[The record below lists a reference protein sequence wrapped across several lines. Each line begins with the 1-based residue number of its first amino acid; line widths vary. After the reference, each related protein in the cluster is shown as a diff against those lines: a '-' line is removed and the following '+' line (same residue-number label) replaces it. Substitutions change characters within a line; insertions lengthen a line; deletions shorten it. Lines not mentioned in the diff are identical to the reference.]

1 MSEATIE
8 AFESE
13 SWDSMGEA
21 ASEGE
26 GAGETLYEGE
36 TAGEN
41 AYDSSGEDV
50 RSYPRSRARRIRDAR
65 QAQRGRPLPPT
76 PARRGVVSAP
86 IRRPTITAV
95 RSVDLD
101 TRAEL
106 DSMRRALA
114 RARRNGDM
122 AMYSAVLSA
131 LASQGIDTFGNH
143 LGNHDVVKAVFRT
156 APLALLWPQKPRR
169 GIEGILVHPAFVGAA
184 GIAAIVISGKF
195 VNASHGVDTISVDGP
210 DEISIGRGAEQL
222 SAVASDRKGNT
233 VAIEFTWKPV
243 DSNIAQVDR
252 NGVVTGVTAGKGTYI
267 EASGGGAAGRK
278 FVRIIA

>member
-1 MSEATIE
+1 
-8 AFESE
+8 
-13 SWDSMGEA
+13 MGEA

-26 GAGETLYEGE
+26 GAGEALYEGE
-36 TAGEN
+36 AAGET
-41 AYDSSGEDV
+41 AYDSSGEDA
-50 RSYPRSRARRIRDAR
+50 RSDARWRARRIRDAR
-65 QAQRGRPLPPT
+65 RAQRGRPLPPP
-76 PARRGVVSAP
+76 PARRGVTTAP
-86 IRRPTITAV
+86 IRRPTMTAI
-95 RSVDLD
+95 RSADVD

-131 LASQGIDTFGNH
+131 LASQGIDTFGDK
-143 LGNHDVVKAVFRT
+143 LGKHDVVKAVFRT

-210 DEISIGRGAEQL
+210 DQISIGGGPRQL

-233 VAIEFTWKPV
+233 VAVDFTWKPADSAIANV
-243 DSNIAQVDR
+243 DA
-252 NGVVTGVTAGKGTYI
+252 NGLVTGGAAGKGTYI
-267 EASGGGAAGRK
+267 EASAGGVAGRK
-278 FVRIIA
+278 FVRIVA